1 MPWNESDR
9 LTHKRSDDSMQY
21 VLNDAE
27 LEAMEL
33 LTPKQGRMEPPRVT
47 CMREVMNAL
56 NHMDSSGCQWRAL
69 DDRFPLVSTVRHCFH
84 KWQRLGVMDGFLHK
98 LRRLARIAAGRAP
111 EPTAAIIRQP
121 EREDDEKWWS
131 ARL

>member
-1 MPWNESDR
+1 MPWNEANCLPHR
-9 LTHKRSDDSMQY
+9 RSDDCMQY
-21 VLNDAE
+21 F
-27 LEAMEL
+27 
-33 LTPKQGRMEPPRVT
+33 LTDEEWEVMKPLIHKEGRMGPPRVT

-56 NHMDSSGCQWRAL
+56 NHMDSTGCQWRAL
-69 DDRFPLVSTVRHCFH
+69 DDRFPPVSTVRHCFH